1 MRQSPPLSYGNPPSD
16 PSEERDAALT
26 SAAIY
31 DASPLGRLKVTGT
44 DGLDLLHRLST
55 NAVEKLA
62 PNQGANTILTDDR
75 GRIIDLLTVVNLGDH
90 VLLLTSP
97 NQQDRI
103 IAWLDKYTIIEDITV
118 QDISSVVPAPSPVI
132 PVPCRSRGGGNPRPR
147 HPYRHA
153 RLSRPRC
160 SQGSHHRHQRLSHQP
175 TTLTAPS
182 PYLDN
187 SAHLVRCDMTTLPN
201 FYIIGNAAT
210 VADIWQR
217 AIDSGATPMGLEAS
231 QALRVDLGIPAHG
244 SELTDA
250 YNPLEAGL
258 MGAISFT
265 KGCYIGQ
272 EVIARL
278 DTYQKVQRRL
288 VSLTLPPSAEPG
300 TRLMHDNREVG
311 ILTSVSPLPANGQT
325 QGLAYVRTAAAEP
338 GARLT
343 LGDTN
348 EVASIK
354 ALLDPLSPTA

>member
-1 MRQSPPLSYGNPPSD
+1 MRQSPPLSYGNPSD
-16 PSEERDAALT
+16 ERDAALT

-31 DASPLGRLKVTGT
+31 DASPIGRLKVTGS

-55 NAVEKLA
+55 NAVENLA

-75 GRIIDLLTVVNLGDH
+75 GRIIDLLTVINLGDH

-97 NQQDRI
+97 NQQQRI

-118 QDISSVVPAPSPVI
+118 EDISSVVPAPSPVVPAEAGTHGPDTRTAMLGLVGPDAAKVATAVTGVSATDLQPSCAI
-132 PVPCRSRGGGNPRPR
+132 P
-147 HPYRHA
+147 
-153 RLSRPRC
+153 LS
-160 SQGSHHRHQRLSHQP
+160 
-175 TTLTAPS
+175 
-182 PYLDN
+182 DE
-187 SAHLVRCDMTTLPN
+187 SAHLIRCDMTTLPN
-201 FYIIGNAAT
+201 FYVLGNAAT
-210 VADIWQR
+210 IADIWQR
-217 AIDSGATPMGLEAS
+217 AIDSGATPMGLEAY
-231 QALRVDLGIPAHG
+231 QALRVHLGIPAHG

-288 VSLTLPPSAEPG
+288 VSLTLPHAAEPG

-354 ALLDPLSPTA
+354 ALLDPLGPTA